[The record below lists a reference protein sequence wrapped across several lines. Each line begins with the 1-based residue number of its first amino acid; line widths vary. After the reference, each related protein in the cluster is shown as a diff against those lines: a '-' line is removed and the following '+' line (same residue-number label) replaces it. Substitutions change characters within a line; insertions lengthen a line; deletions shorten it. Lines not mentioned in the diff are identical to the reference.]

1 MCSSRGRIAHHSRQE
16 CSTGGLPISRRQ
28 TCSIGAHLA
37 GHGQTHR
44 MHKHRGASQP
54 LPLDFSASGA
64 SASGTCR
71 PCRPAMN
78 PALTCDEP
86 HRRCLPAMS
95 ACNEPPCRRTWPK
108 PAAVLPRHATTSG
121 VLALKLK
128 FDNRTQELGMPQM
141 LQDLRSSVL
150 QHPEGSTA
158 FGTDR
163 WLVANL
169 GSPSLRSLAGRAPK

>member
-1 MCSSRGRIAHHSRQE
+1 MAAEFRV
-16 CSTGGLPISRRQ
+16 
-28 TCSIGAHLA
+28 A
-37 GHGQTHR
+37 GYSDRELWDHFIF
-44 MHKHRGASQP
+44 KY
-54 LPLDFSASGA
+54 DFSDRERLLA
-64 SASGTCR
+64 
-71 PCRPAMN
+71 
-78 PALTCDEP
+78 
-86 HRRCLPAMS
+86 
-95 ACNEPPCRRTWPK
+95 
-108 PAAVLPRHATTSG
+108 PRKGATTSG

-141 LQDLRSSVL
+141 LQDLHSSVL